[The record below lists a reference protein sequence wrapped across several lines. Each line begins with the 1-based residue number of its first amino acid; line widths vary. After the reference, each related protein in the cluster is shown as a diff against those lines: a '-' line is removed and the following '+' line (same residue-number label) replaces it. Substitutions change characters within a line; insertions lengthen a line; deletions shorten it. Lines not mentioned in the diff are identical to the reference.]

1 MIVGAFE
8 RIGVRVL
15 RRVSLYF
22 VVLAIVVGCVC
33 KNKKVCFTSDHGDML
48 GDGGKWGKQVPGQGS
63 VAVPLVCRGPPGL
76 ALGGGVGGGTAWAA
90 GDTWAQRPPALVRRG
105 VVVQQPVSIADL
117 GPTFLD
123 VAGVRKPPSMTG
135 RSLLPVLLGYAT
147 PHDVRRVVVSA
158 LKEWRVAVAAVR
170 VAPPDRDSWAAARLV
185 PSNAAAAPANAAAN
199 SSSSRFGFEGSGGA
213 APLASHG
220 VTPELAHQV
229 GKPAVT
235 GPGAAGCAG
244 YDGSLWVA
252 MISTFGRKGPQAADG
267 LNDGSWKL
275 VDPASNHYLPGRPGL
290 PVKGLVD
297 ATNRAF
303 S

>member
-1 MIVGAFE
+1 
-8 RIGVRVL
+8 
-15 RRVSLYF
+15 
-22 VVLAIVVGCVC
+22 
-33 KNKKVCFTSDHGDML
+33 ML

-76 ALGGGVGGGTAWAA
+76 ALGVGGGTAWAA
-90 GDTWAQRPPALVRRG
+90 GDAWAQRPPALVRRG

-135 RSLLPVLLGYAT
+135 RSLLPVLLGHAT

-158 LKEWRVAVAAVR
+158 LKEWRVAVAAGR
-170 VAPPDRDSWAAARLV
+170 VAPPDRGGWAAADAAVAGAAARLV
-185 PSNAAAAPANAAAN
+185 PSNAAAAAANAAAN
-199 SSSSRFGFEGSGGA
+199 SSSSRFGFEGSSGGGA
-213 APLASHG
+213 GPLVSHG
-220 VTPELAHQV
+220 VAPELAHQV
-229 GKPAVT
+229 GKPAVA

-244 YDGSLWVA
+244 HDGSLWVT

-290 PVKGLVD
+290 PVKGLVE
-297 ATNRAF
+297 AANRAF